1 MLRTRLNLGSRAI
14 GSDIGKRIINKGI
27 DNIPNIFKSGRSKV
41 KSQRTKNALESEIA
55 DLAVD
60 EVVNK
65 ARKIYDSNNLI

>member
-55 DLAVD
+55 DLAV
-60 EVVNK
+60 K

>member
-27 DNIPNIFKSGRSKV
+27 DSIPNIFKSGRSKV
-41 KSQRTKNALESEIA
+41 KNQRTKNALESEIA

-60 EVVNK
+60 EAVNK

>member
-60 EVVNK
+60 EAVNK